1 MKINQLF
8 LLVFF
13 TSSLNGFFSVA
24 WAADNEAGFQLVISN
39 GRVID
44 PETNLDAIRDIGIID
59 GSIITISADS
69 LAAQLIEGGVLIDAA
84 GLVVSPGFIDMHAH
98 GQSQTSANYLA
109 HDGVTTAL
117 ELEGGVY
124 PVREWLASRENRR
137 PINFGTA
144 IAQGDAR
151 ALAQFSL
158 EDRAEL
164 ENAFRASIENRDVF
178 VSQYGELLSESNYVE
193 LSIDQYAVMREELLK
208 GLRDGAIG
216 IGLAHGY
223 TPGATEQEI
232 YDVFDFTAE
241 HNSMIFT
248 HVRESGISAMQEVIS
263 NSILTDAALHI
274 VHVNSMALGDIDFV
288 LNMIRSARQRG
299 FNIST
304 EAYPYTAASTGLGS
318 ALFDEGW
325 EEEMGG
331 ISFEDLQWVA
341 SGERL
346 NAETFR
352 SYREAGGGT
361 VIIHMMQEDWIE
373 RALSEPFVI
382 VASDGMPF
390 APGAHPRS
398 AGTFSRVLGRYV
410 RERGV
415 LSLSEAIAKM
425 TIMPAQRLQS
435 VAPAMANKGRLQ
447 EGADADITIF
457 DPDRIIDTATFEAGL
472 SYSEGI
478 AHVIVGGVVVIRDG
492 ELRNEVFPGKAILG
506 AGLQ

>member
-1 MKINQLF
+1 MKIQRLYF
-8 LLVFF
+8 QILVLSIFSTQSCF
-13 TSSLNGFFSVA
+13 TL
-24 WAADNEAGFQLVISN
+24 AAENDEVFDIVISN
-39 GRVID
+39 GRVLD

-59 GSIITISADS
+59 GSIAEISVES
-69 LAAQLIEGGVLIDAA
+69 LAAKLVANGELIEAN

-98 GQSQTSANYLA
+98 GQSQTSANYLI

-124 PVREWLASRENRR
+124 PVREWLAVRENQR
-137 PINFGTA
+137 PINFGTS

-151 ALAQFSL
+151 SLAQFAAS
-158 EDRAEL
+158 DRREL
-164 ENAFRASIENRDVF
+164 EAAYRSSVENLGVF
-178 VSQYGELLSESNYVE
+178 SAQYGELLRDSNYSE
-193 LSIDQYAVMREELLK
+193 LSLDQYAVMREELLK
-208 GLRDGAIG
+208 GIRDGAIG

-232 YDVFDFTAE
+232 FDVFEFTAE

-288 LNMIRSARQRG
+288 LGMISSARQRG

-304 EAYPYTAASTGLGS
+304 EVYPYTAASTGLGS

-325 EEEMGG
+325 KEEMGG
-331 ISFEDLQWVA
+331 IDFNDLQWVGT
-341 SGERL
+341 GERL

-352 SYREAGGGT
+352 SYRETGGT
-361 VIIHMMQEDWIE
+361 VIIHMMEEDWIE
-373 RALSEPFVI
+373 RALSEPFVM

-415 LSLSEAIAKM
+415 LSLNDAIQKM
-425 TIMPAQRLQS
+425 TIMPAQRLEP
-435 VAPAMANKGRLQ
+435 VAPVMAKKGRLQ
-447 EGADADITIF
+447 ESADADITIF
-457 DPDRIIDTATFEAGL
+457 DADRILDTATFEEGL
-472 SYSEGI
+472 SYSVGVEY
-478 AHVIVGGVVVIRDG
+478 VLVGGTVVIREG
-492 ELRNEVFPGKAILG
+492 ELLEGVFPGKAILG